1 MKKLLIILGVVLVAT
16 AMITSCGDPGEEGAI
31 WTVTFNPD
39 GGDPIKPGKV
49 ENGNFATE
57 PKPTD
62 YFKAWTPTEAG
73 FYSASLEVKEWQKED
88 GKKFD
93 FTKEKITSD
102 ITLKAVW
109 GNPQKLTPTG
119 NGSAVEKA
127 IGYAKGSNGNTTG
140 AGKFILALNEN
151 ITATLTESIDV
162 SYANLTIIGID
173 TERTITF
180 NGTGAYITVGAATDN
195 PTIGLTL
202 GDKIKLVGNG
212 TSANNANTNA
222 LVVVKNQAVLTIS
235 GATIT
240 QNRNKTDTAAAGW
253 GCAGVIVDK
262 GELRMTSGSITNNTN
277 HNTNINTYKNTAAGV
292 YAQNGAKLILSG
304 GSIKN
309 NLNDGGT
316 DDVFV
321 TADSTVTV
329 GGNIEVGSLCLVIT
343 GSNNSKVAVNPGYN
357 GNIVIDLRG
366 ASNTWVGKE
375 IVTGG
380 SPADFNTTKIK
391 LGKYVINPN
400 VLISTHEIGA
410 DGKVKAKN

>member
-31 WTVTFNPD
+31 WTVTFDPND
-39 GGDPIKPGKV
+39 GDPITPQKV
-49 ENGNFATE
+49 ENGNSATE

-62 YFKAWTPTEAG
+62 YFKAYTPTTAG
-73 FYSASLEVKEWQKED
+73 FYPASLQVTEWQKAD

-93 FTKEKITSD
+93 FAKEKITSD

-109 GNPQKLTPTG
+109 GNPTALNPTG
-119 NGSAVEKA
+119 SGSAVEKA
-127 IGYAKGSNGNTTG
+127 IGYAKGSNGSPA
-140 AGKFILALNEN
+140 AGKFILALGEN
-151 ITATLTESIDV
+151 ITATLTELINV
-162 SYANLTIIGID
+162 SYANLTIIGIG

-180 NGTGAYITVGAATDN
+180 TGTGAYITVGADTDN
-195 PTIGLTL
+195 STIGLTL
-202 GDKIKLVGNG
+202 GNNIKLIGNG
-212 TSANNANTNA
+212 TSVSNANTNA
-222 LVVVKNQAVLTIS
+222 LVVVKNRAVLTIS

-240 QNRNKTDTAAAGW
+240 QNRNKTATAAAGW

-262 GELRMTSGSITNNTN
+262 GELRMTSGSITDNTN
-277 HNTNINTYKNTAAGV
+277 HNTDINTYKNTAAGV
-292 YAQNGAKLILSG
+292 YAQNGAKLTLSG

-309 NLNDGGT
+309 NLNEGGT

-366 ASNTWVGKE
+366 EINTWVGKE

-391 LGKYVINPN
+391 LGKFVISPN
-400 VLISTHEIGA
+400 VLISLYEIGA
-410 DGKVKAKN
+410 DGKVKAK